1 MKLFVSYSHSNKSSV
16 EKLLTVLREGGH
28 DPWIDVEDLR
38 VGDDWRK
45 KLEKAIDGSDAIVLG
60 LTPQWLDSEYC
71 QWEFVRAIEMGKQ
84 VIPILLKKTL
94 VPKRIAKYQY
104 ADFRAVRRYKERKE
118 KFFDDLL
125 ELSVHLESNP
135 IEDSARREELERSI
149 GSQLIQTGKISHS
162 KIQIKQVSE
171 NYSRGSQGIGT
182 HDINHSTVTINQ
194 NTSSGEKEGCLSWGN
209 LLIALIA
216 LIILIIGT
224 FIAILALDEREQ
236 CENFEFLGV
245 CNPTAIP
252 TATFTST
259 STATPTATFTP
270 IPTAT
275 PTPLPTSTPSPTP
288 TILPDAGFY
297 VIVAGFG
304 YQEGDQVI
312 DPNTAP
318 RNISNAVKGINDRVD
333 NSLQELAESSLV
345 DGVVTRNDLGVG
357 YILDVDPLDRERKA
371 RSLAETSNADLVI
384 YGVVRKEGIYYI
396 FEPSFYINRAYFEP
410 DLFDRSSLT
419 AEIIIIG
426 GEDID
431 LDDFQSRLVV
441 VQHFVFGLLH
451 YIEADYEAARAE
463 FALAIAEDERTRQTE
478 EIGTPL
484 LYIYAGNSALR
495 QEDFEA
501 ALFYFN
507 TALEMNYPRAYIGRG
522 LAIFAPVRNFRPT
535 YNPDLSSEY
544 LPQMEQNLLCG
555 QRPPEPEEEFSL
567 TESPLEGNNQKRV
580 FMAIDCYE
588 AALASIDRSSD
599 IGLRALLGLGEAY
612 EWLSRGGG
620 NFWEQSDAFYSEI
633 ITIYEESDVTRQDQL
648 RFWAG
653 HAYGGHATA
662 LTHLGGT
669 NDDYAEAVCMYELA
683 ISLLTVENYY
693 NKVNQN
699 AIEYYQGEVDSFRY
713 SLQAQDIT
721 PVCDLNRVRE

>member
-1 MKLFVSYSHSNKSSV
+1 MKLFVSYSHSNKSSI

-275 PTPLPTSTPSPTP
+275 PTLLPTSTPSPTP
-288 TILPDAGFY
+288 TILPDTGFY

-333 NSLQELAESSLV
+333 TSLQALEGTELLDKV
-345 DGVVTRNDLGVG
+345 ITRSEPFVG
-357 YILDVDPLDRERKA
+357 YILDSDSQA
-371 RSLAETSNADLVI
+371 RWFAAQDIAWLFNVDLVV
-384 YGVVRKEGIYYI
+384 YGIVKKDGIQYI
-396 FEPSFYINRAYFEP
+396 FEPSFYVNREYFEP
-410 DLFDRSSLT
+410 DIFDGSSLT
-419 AEIIIIG
+419 AEIVLTG
-426 GEDID
+426 GDTPEEPD
-431 LDDFQSRLVV
+431 LDRFQNRLEVI
-441 VQHFVFGLLH
+441 QDLISGLLH
-451 YIEADYEAARAE
+451 FLNAEYEDARLAFDSAIQSDETLRQAE
-463 FALAIAEDERTRQTE
+463 EK
-478 EIGTPL
+478 GTAL
-484 LYIYAGNSALR
+484 LYIYAGNTALR
-495 QEDFEA
+495 QGDYSS
-501 ALFYFN
+501 ALNYFQ
-507 TALEMNYPRAYIGRG
+507 TALDMNYPRAYIGLG
-522 LAIFAPVRNFRPT
+522 LALFMPIRDQILNYDPVHGN
-535 YNPDLSSEY
+535 EY
-544 LPQMEQNLLCG
+544 LAQLEQDSLCR
-555 QRPPEPEEEFSL
+555 QFPPELEEAQSL
-567 TESPLEGNNQKRV
+567 EASPREGNNLKRA

-588 AALASIDRSSD
+588 EALESIERSSD
-599 IGLRALLGLGEAY
+599 IGLRALLGLGEVY
-612 EWLSRGGG
+612 EWLARGGG
-620 NFWEQSDAFYSEI
+620 DFWEQSDELYLEI
-633 ITIYEESDVTRQDQL
+633 ISTYETADPVRQEKL
-648 RFWAG
+648 RFWVG
-653 HAYGGHATA
+653 HAYGGHANA
-662 LTHLGGT
+662 ISHLQGEDGFSQ
-669 NDDYAEAVCMYELA
+669 AVCLYEKA
-683 ISLLTVENYY
+683 IFLLNTDTENYY
-693 NKVNQN
+693 NDYNEA
-699 AIEYYQGEVDSFRY
+699 AIEYYQNEESSFRNY
-713 SLQAQDIT
+713 
-721 PVCDLNRVRE
+721 LNAHDVEIICEA